1 MPSDQKPPIE
11 RDDLAVTLAV
21 REDLGPAH
29 DDAVIGEFLDRVG
42 HSIDARVDD
51 RMGASSRQASHQPA
65 QNRSAA
71 LGFASIG
78 MGIPITAI
86 ALGTTSG
93 GPSGVIAMIVAWGGI
108 AAVNFAHTRPRR

>member
-1 MPSDQKPPIE
+1 MTDDQPPIS

-21 REDLGPAH
+21 RQDLGRGH

-42 HSIDARVDD
+42 SSIDARVDQ
-51 RMGASSRQASHQPA
+51 RVAAVPSAAPRRAAGPASQ
-65 QNRSAA
+65 A

-86 ALGTTSG
+86 ALGTTNG
-93 GPSGVIAMIVAWGGI
+93 HGNGVVAMIVAWGGI
-108 AAVNFAHTRPRR
+108 AAVNFAHTWRR